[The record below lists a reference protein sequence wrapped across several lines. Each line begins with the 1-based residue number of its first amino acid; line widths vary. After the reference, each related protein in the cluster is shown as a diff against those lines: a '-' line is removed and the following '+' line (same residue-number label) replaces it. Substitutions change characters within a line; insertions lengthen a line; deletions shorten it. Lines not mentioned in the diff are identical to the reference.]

1 MAFNNVMGPD
11 RLAYLMER
19 HAAALELFARQWCAH
34 AEDVVQESFLKL
46 VRQPVEPT
54 QIVAW
59 LYRVVRNGAISAGRS
74 ERRRQHHEAVA
85 AAQTSWFC
93 PAENSTLDSATV
105 TAALAELSVE
115 QRETIVAH
123 LWGEL
128 TFEQIGELAG
138 CSATTAHRRYVA
150 GLTELRTRLHVPC
163 PNQ

>member
-1 MAFNNVMGPD
+1 MMGPS

-19 HAAALELFARQWCAH
+19 HAAALELYARQWCAH
-34 AEDVVQESFLKL
+34 PEDVVQESFLKL

-54 QIVAW
+54 QVVAW

-74 ERRRQHHEAVA
+74 ERRRQHHEALA
-85 AAQTSWFC
+85 AAQTPWFSSG
-93 PAENSTLDSATV
+93 ENSTLDGATITV
-105 TAALAELSVE
+105 ALGGLPLE

-123 LWGEL
+123 LWGGL
-128 TFEQIGELAG
+128 TFEQIGELTD

-150 GLTELRTRLHVPC
+150 GLSELRTRLHVPC

>member
-1 MAFNNVMGPD
+1 MMGPD

-34 AEDVVQESFLKL
+34 PDDVVQESFLKL
-46 VRQPVEPT
+46 VRQQVEPV
-54 QIVAW
+54 QVVAW

-74 ERRRQHHEAVA
+74 ERRRQHHEAAA
-85 AAQTSWFC
+85 AAQASWF
-93 PAENSTLDSATV
+93 STGESSALDAAAV
-105 TAALAELSVE
+105 TAALAGLPVE

-123 LWGEL
+123 LWGGL
-128 TFEQIGELAG
+128 TFEQIGELAD

-150 GLTELRTRLHVPC
+150 GLTELRVRLHVPC